1 MTASSKNAAAKRK
14 KKSRMEEID
23 AELEMAD
30 FSRVTTKH
38 AVKMAELHEAR
49 EKRGRPSV
57 GKRRSI
63 ILPDELIE
71 RIKKVADKMN
81 IGGYQPLIR
90 LILSEKL
97 MEYEER
103 VKKTRQ

>member
-1 MTASSKNAAAKRK
+1 MKTSNKKTATKRK
-14 KKSRMEEID
+14 QKTQMEEVD
-23 AELEMAD
+23 LELDQAD
-30 FSRVTTKH
+30 FSDVTIKH
-38 AVKMAELHEAR
+38 VVKMAEIHETR

-63 ILPDELIE
+63 ILPDDLIE
-71 RIKKVADKMN
+71 RIKKVADKLN

-97 MEYEER
+97 AEYEKR
-103 VKKTRQ
+103 AKKQ

>member
-1 MTASSKNAAAKRK
+1 MKASKKRTTSNRK
-14 KKSRMEEID
+14 RQSEMDDVD
-23 AELEMAD
+23 ARLEKAD
-30 FSRVTTKH
+30 FSNVTLKH
-38 AVKMAELHEAR
+38 AVAMDEVHEAR
-49 EKRGRPSV
+49 ETRGRPSV

-71 RIKKVADKMN
+71 RIKKVAEKLN

-97 MEYEER
+97 GEYEKR
-103 VKKTRQ
+103 AKKQ

>member
-1 MTASSKNAAAKRK
+1 MKASGKSAAAAKRK
-14 KKSRMEEID
+14 KKSLMDDVD
-23 AELEMAD
+23 ADLENAD
-30 FSRVTTKH
+30 FSDVTTKH

-71 RIKKVADKMN
+71 RIKKVADKLN

-97 MEYEER
+97 GEYEKR
-103 VKKTRQ
+103 AKKQ

>member
-1 MTASSKNAAAKRK
+1 MKASSKAAPKRK
-14 KKSRMEEID
+14 AKSQMDDVD
-23 AELEMAD
+23 AALEKAD
-30 FSRVTTKH
+30 FSEVTTKH
-38 AVKMAELHEAR
+38 ALKMAEIHESR

-71 RIKKVADKMN
+71 RIKKVADKLN

-97 MEYEER
+97 AEYEKR
-103 VKKTRQ
+103 ARKQ

>member
-1 MTASSKNAAAKRK
+1 MKASSKAAPKRK
-14 KKSRMEEID
+14 AKSQMDDVD
-23 AELEMAD
+23 AALEKAD
-30 FSRVTTKH
+30 FSEVTTKH
-38 AVKMAELHEAR
+38 AFKMAEIHESR

-71 RIKKVADKMN
+71 RIKKVADKLN

-97 MEYEER
+97 AEYENR
-103 VKKTRQ
+103 AKKR